1 MAHRATT
8 AGMATMVAVAG
19 GKGGS
24 GKTTTALGLLR
35 AAAADGTPALAVDA
49 DVDMPDLHRLALVD
63 RAPGLGDGP
72 PREVGQAV
80 PGAPQAR
87 VVAAPTG
94 DDVSV
99 AALSRV
105 RHAAPL
111 SFVDAPAGA
120 GRDAA
125 VPLRAADA
133 AIVVTTPSAAG
144 LRDAART
151 AAMARALE
159 TPVAGAVVSRA
170 DRPPDG
176 LESLFDAPALAAVP
190 AVDAPLSA
198 PAARQAYERVLSGL
212 RERTATI

>member
-1 MAHRATT
+1 
-8 AGMATMVAVAG
+8 MATMVAVAG

-24 GKTTTALGLLR
+24 GKTTTALGLLQ
-35 AAAADGTPALAVDA
+35 AAAADGTAALAVDA
-49 DVDMPDLHRLALVD
+49 DADMPDLHRLAGVD

-72 PREVGQAV
+72 PDEVGQPV
-80 PGAPQAR
+80 PGAPGAG
-87 VVAAPTG
+87 VVAAPTDG
-94 DDVSV
+94 EVSV

-105 RHAAPL
+105 RRAAPL
-111 SFVDAPAGA
+111 SFVDAPAGV

-125 VPLRAADA
+125 VPLRAADTA
-133 AIVVTTPSAAG
+133 VVVTTPSPAG

-176 LESLFDAPALAAVP
+176 LESLFDAPVLAAVP

-198 PAARQAYERVLSGL
+198 PAALQAHERVLSSL
-212 RERTATI
+212 PERTGNT